1 MVTSF
6 GYTKPS
12 LGGDN
17 RTANKTLAGNDQ
29 AVWRRSD
36 RFPTTTIIELR
47 EGPVLA
53 HRAFSVWAMVRLL
66 RLVLAMRDAR
76 CRIAAHVSAYRGVVL
91 LTRS

>member
-1 MVTSF
+1 MVVSF

-12 LGGDN
+12 LGGD
-17 RTANKTLAGNDQ
+17 RTADTTLAGDDQ

-36 RFPTTTIIELR
+36 RFPTATIIELR

-53 HRAFSVWAMVRLL
+53 HRAFSVWVIVRLL

-76 CRIAAHVSAYRGVVL
+76 CRIAAHFSAYRGVFL
-91 LTRS
+91 LART